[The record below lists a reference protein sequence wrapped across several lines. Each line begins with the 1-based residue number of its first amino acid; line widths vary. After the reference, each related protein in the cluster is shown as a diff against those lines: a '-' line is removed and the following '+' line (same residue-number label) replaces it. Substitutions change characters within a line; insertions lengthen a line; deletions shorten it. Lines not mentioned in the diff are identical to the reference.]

1 MAYIVVRSESK
12 IVVILVGDSSAGRAI
27 VRGTFPAREG
37 FGSLS
42 VVEIERVLSAISSR

>member
-12 IVVILVGDSSAGRAI
+12 IVVILVEDPSAGKAG
-27 VRGTFPAREG
+27 VRGTFSTREG

-42 VVEIERVLSAISSR
+42 AVETERVLSAISSR